1 MPLASSSNT
10 GASIATAH
18 VATKCGGSST
28 RRATGAASSRGSRG
42 SPRLGQENRMANIFE
57 ARRAL
62 VARILEGEGRA
73 SPALRRAAFDNAGLA
88 EPLATLVEKV
98 AKRANAVSD
107 QDITAVRAAGLNE
120 DQIFELVVC
129 GAVGQAMRQHENA
142 LAALDVA
149 AG

>member
-1 MPLASSSNT
+1 
-10 GASIATAH
+10 
-18 VATKCGGSST
+18 
-28 RRATGAASSRGSRG
+28 
-42 SPRLGQENRMANIFE
+42 MANIVE

-107 QDITAVRAAGLNE
+107 QDITAVQAAGLNE
-120 DQIFELVVC
+120 DQIFEIVVC
-129 GAVGQAMRQHENA
+129 GAVGQAMRQHETA

-149 AG
+149 AGKD